1 MDGCEVGFNVGD
13 VVGAGGGVGGSV
25 GASDIGA
32 DVMGALETGGEVI
45 CLNGASVTTGAGCGW
60 VGGDVDVVG
69 RGAFM
74 FEGAAV
80 SAT

>member
-1 MDGCEVGFNVGD
+1 MGD

-45 CLNGASVTTGAGCGW
+45 CLNGASVTTGAGCGC
-60 VGGDVDVVG
+60 VGGDVGVDVVG
-69 RGAFM
+69 RGAFI
-74 FEGAAV
+74 FILVGAAV